1 MVLKIT
7 ALLEN
12 QVFAPYKTALTG
24 KPGLSLLIQD
34 QDTTILF
41 DTGPDGSFIDNAK
54 KLNIDL
60 SKVSAVV
67 ISHGH
72 FDHCGGLPFFS
83 TDAKV
88 ICHPEVKNERYYGW
102 VITDNKALTF
112 KKLSKQIDYGKFDT
126 FFKGRNSY

>member
-41 DTGPDGSFIDNAK
+41 DTGPDGSFI
-54 KLNIDL
+54 
-60 SKVSAVV
+60 
-67 ISHGH
+67 
-72 FDHCGGLPFFS
+72 FPY
-83 TDAKV
+83 
-88 ICHPEVKNERYYGW
+88 ER
-102 VITDNKALTF
+102 F
-112 KKLSKQIDYGKFDT
+112 KTTVF
-126 FFKGRNSY
+126 RR